1 MSIHLFREDL
11 LFLIRYPG
19 SKVNLPFMKKR
30 RSRLRLTNISVNYG
44 TEIVKL
50 FKYVPGT
57 KIAEFSNSVDLTEV
71 AHNEPPHLDIHC
83 LLSSL

>member
-1 MSIHLFREDL
+1 MKKKKKQA
-11 LFLIRYPG
+11 
-19 SKVNLPFMKKR
+19 KVN
-30 RSRLRLTNISVNYG
+30 NISVNYG

-50 FKYVPGT
+50 FKCVPGT
-57 KIAEFSNSVDLTEV
+57 KITEFSNSVDLNEV